1 MVGAISTFSGGFD
14 DDCDWQAVRD
24 VATSINMS
32 GLPRFVCRFILVSY
46 VGGTTSG
53 QRQGGIAN
61 FRHAAK
67 HNLL

>member
-1 MVGAISTFSGGFD
+1 
-14 DDCDWQAVRD
+14 